1 MNVLHITNH
10 IGTTRNVENVF
21 STIQQ
26 DKAFRLHT
34 EKCHFPLYIH
44 LTQANDI
51 FNQYMTRESF
61 REYHTLIFT
70 DICMYARPFLQNIED
85 HSMNIILYVTN
96 RFDWGAWYNG
106 DTNYN
111 ALYAAV
117 SKHPRVRFI
126 ADNRYDQY
134 YAGELHG
141 IRFFYPDLVRLTPK
155 IQPYSP
161 RKIHFHNAKL
171 FIYNRGTFLRH
182 YQHWLHGI
190 EYDVYGYDGYS
201 RYKDEN
207 HIAEYMAYL
216 HLPYQTNIQSLWEN
230 LGFQIIYFI
239 PSKSF
244 LTTILFDEWYHW
256 EEKYRKPFNVTYKS
270 IELSEWYQEEHTD
283 LFVFFDSWEDLTV
296 KYRFYLENN
305 TALIEKKKKIYDYL
319 TISNRIHLEKWGH
332 LLKTC
337 DPNQSHII

>member
-1 MNVLHITNH
+1 MKVLHITNH

-21 STIQQ
+21 STIH
-26 DKAFRLHT
+26 DKTILLHT

-51 FNQYMTRESF
+51 FKEYMSRESF
-61 REYHTLIFT
+61 RENHTLIFT

-85 HSMNIILYVTN
+85 HSMNIIMYVTN

-106 DTNYN
+106 DANYN
-111 ALYAAV
+111 ALYSSV

-141 IRFFYPDLVRLTPK
+141 IQFFHTDLVRLTPILKPYPPSKK
-155 IQPYSP
+155 IYL
-161 RKIHFHNAKL
+161 HNGKL
-171 FIYNRGTFLRH
+171 FVYNRGTYIRH
-182 YQHWLHGI
+182 YHYLLHGL
-190 EYDVYGYDGYS
+190 EYDVYGYDGYA

-207 HIAEYMAYL
+207 HIAEYMGYL

-230 LGFQIIYFI
+230 LGHQIVYFI

-244 LTTILFDEWYHW
+244 LYTIIFEGWYHW
-256 EEKYRKPFNVTYKS
+256 EEKYQKPVEIIFKS
-270 IELSEWYQEEHTD
+270 IELSEWYQEEHAD
-283 LFVFFDSWEDLTV
+283 LFVFFDSWEDLTS
-296 KYRFYLENN
+296 KYHFYLENN
-305 TALIEKKKKIYDYL
+305 AALIEKKKKIYDYL
-319 TISNRIHLEKWGH
+319 TTSNQIHLGKWENV
-332 LLKTC
+332 LDSLAN
-337 DPNQSHII
+337 PI